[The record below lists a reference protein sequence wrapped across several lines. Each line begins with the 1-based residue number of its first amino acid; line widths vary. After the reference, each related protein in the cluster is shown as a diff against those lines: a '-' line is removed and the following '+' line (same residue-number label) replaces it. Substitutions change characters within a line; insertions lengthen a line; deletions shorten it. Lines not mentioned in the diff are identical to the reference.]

1 MLVDQLAE
9 RNAHRLLDDALLV
22 HMAADLEELGALDV
36 LAPEG
41 GEPRRAATQDRRHD
55 RDRFDVVDRSRA
67 APEARTRRERR
78 LQARLALLA
87 LEALDLR
94 GFLAAD
100 IGPCPAVDEDVEI
113 ITRARGI
120 F

>member
-22 HMAADLEELGALDV
+22 HMAADLEELGALV
-36 LAPEG
+36 VVPPEG
-41 GEPRRAATQDRRHD
+41 REPGGTAPQDRGHD
-55 RDRFDVVDRSRA
+55 CDRFDIVDRGRA
-67 APEARTRRERR
+67 APEARACRERR

-87 LEALDLR
+87 FEAFDLR

-100 IGPCPAVDEDVEI
+100 IGA
-113 ITRARGI
+113 G
-120 F
+120 